1 MTLLKNNLV
10 PVLIIIAA
18 AALIVVL
25 ALPLAGTEWAES
37 FRTAGE
43 ISSGSELLAE
53 EGGSAPGIIMVIG
66 PIVKVAIFMGIGILF
81 TALGRGLSKRLRT
94 SKNI

>member
-25 ALPLAGTEWAES
+25 ALPLASTEWAES
-37 FRTAGE
+37 FRPAGE
-43 ISSGSELLAE
+43 IGSESELLAE
-53 EGGSAPGIIMVIG
+53 EGVSGLGIIMVIG
-66 PIVKVAIFMGIGILF
+66 PLIKVTIFMV
-81 TALGRGLSKRLRT
+81 
-94 SKNI
+94 